1 VVDIKGKIVDLLNA
15 VDGLTAWRNR
25 LPVGF
30 KNDTPT
36 AVVTVQD
43 DTFHQ
48 SGATRGVLVQVRI
61 YGGSNSL
68 ADVRAAYESV
78 VSALEQITTSEIAI
92 TGAMRGQELTPEP
105 ETGWVEYMLR
115 FSVRV
120 KER

>member
-1 VVDIKGKIVDLLNA
+1 MVDIQGKIVDLLNA

-30 KNDTPT
+30 KNDVPT

-115 FSVRV
+115 FSARV